1 MILGRVFNCQSIS
14 FDFASKDKRDV
25 IQELA
30 QKLVVS
36 QPSLNYDE
44 ILPAILEREN
54 KLSTGIGHGV
64 AIPHALCEGVEGV
77 HGFVGISREGLDFQS
92 LDNAPVHAVFMLV
105 SGVKDCDFHLQV
117 IRRLASLI
125 EHPDFLKKFLSSASP
140 GVAYDCIIE
149 HERLAIQQM

>member
-14 FDFASKDKRDV
+14 FDFASTDKRDV

-36 QPSLNYDE
+36 QPSLNYDKV
-44 ILPAILEREN
+44 LDALLQRES
-54 KLSTGIGHGV
+54 KLSTGIGRGV

-77 HGFVGISREGLDFQS
+77 DGVIGISRQGIDFQS
-92 LDNAPVHAVFMLV
+92 LDNEPVHIVFMLV

-117 IRRLASLI
+117 IKRLASLLQN
-125 EHPDFLKKFLSSASP
+125 PDFLKKILSATNSQD
-140 GVAYDCIIE
+140 AYNCILE
-149 HERLAIQQM
+149 FERMVIQ